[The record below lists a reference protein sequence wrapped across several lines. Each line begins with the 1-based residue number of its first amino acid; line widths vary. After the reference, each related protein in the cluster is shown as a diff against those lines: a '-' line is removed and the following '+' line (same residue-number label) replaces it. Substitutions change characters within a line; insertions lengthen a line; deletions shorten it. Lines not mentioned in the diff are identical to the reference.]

1 MERFILFGALA
12 VAGYFI
18 VYLILKAKLNKAVD
32 PKAILESIR
41 EEVDR
46 IIVELNST
54 TDRNITLLE
63 DKVQSLSTLLEQAGK
78 KIGILRREIEKHE
91 LSGKVYSELAEKR
104 VQEPEE
110 QDRRAQVLQLHRQG
124 ISTSAIA
131 KRLGITLAEIELI
144 ITLASQAN
152 AGKAGNE
159 SSGIGT
165 GRGDG
170 R

>member
-1 MERFILFGALA
+1 MERFILYGALA
-12 VAGYFI
+12 IAGYFI
-18 VYLILKAKLNKAVD
+18 VYLILKSKLNKSVD

-63 DKVQSLSTLLEQAGK
+63 DKVQSLNTLLEQADK
-78 KIGILRREIEKHE
+78 KIGILKREIEKHE
-91 LSGKVYSELAEKR
+91 LSAKVYSELAHSGKAVEKT
-104 VQEPEE
+104 EE
-110 QDRRAQVLQLHRQG
+110 QDRHAQVLNLHRQG

-144 ITLASQAN
+144 ISLASRA
-152 AGKAGNE
+152 KTE
-159 SSGIGT
+159 
-165 GRGDG
+165 R
-170 R
+170 RE

>member
-1 MERFILFGALA
+1 MARFILYGALA
-12 VAGYFI
+12 IAGYFI
-18 VYLILKAKLNKAVD
+18 VYLILKAKLNKSVD

-63 DKVQSLSTLLEQAGK
+63 DKVQSLSTLLEQADK

-91 LSGKVYSELAEKR
+91 LSAKVYSDLARSGKR
-104 VQEPEE
+104 IESSEE
-110 QDRRAQVLQLHRQG
+110 QDRSTRVLDLHRQG
-124 ISTSAIA
+124 VSASAIA

-144 ITLASQAN
+144 ISLASHA
-152 AGKAGNE
+152 K
-159 SSGIGT
+159 T
-165 GRGDG
+165 GERD
-170 R
+170 

>member
-1 MERFILFGALA
+1 MARFILYGVLA
-12 VAGYFI
+12 IAGYFI
-18 VYLILKAKLNKAVD
+18 VYLILKAKLNKSVD

-63 DKVQSLSTLLEQAGK
+63 DKVQSLSTLLEQADK

-91 LSGKVYSELAEKR
+91 LSAKVYSDLARSEKR
-104 VQEPEE
+104 VENPEE
-110 QDRRAQVLQLHRQG
+110 QDSSTRVLNLHRQG
-124 ISTSAIA
+124 VSASAIA

-144 ITLASQAN
+144 ITLASHAN
-152 AGKAGNE
+152 
-159 SSGIGT
+159 T
-165 GRGDG
+165 GERD
-170 R
+170 

>member
-1 MERFILFGALA
+1 MERFLLYGALA
-12 VAGYFI
+12 IAGYFI
-18 VYLILKAKLNKAVD
+18 VYLILKARLNKSVD

-63 DKVQSLSTLLEQAGK
+63 DKVQSLTTLLEQADK

-91 LSGKVYSELAEKR
+91 LSVKVYSELAGSGKGM
-104 VQEPEE
+104 QKADE
-110 QDRRAQVLQLHRQG
+110 QDRQSQVLNLHRQG
-124 ISTSAIA
+124 ISPSAIA

-152 AGKAGNE
+152 
-159 SSGIGT
+159 SGQ
-165 GRGDG
+165 RE
-170 R
+170 

>member
-1 MERFILFGALA
+1 MERFILYGALA
-12 VAGYFI
+12 IAGYFI
-18 VYLILKAKLNKAVD
+18 VYLILKAKLKHFVD

-63 DKVQSLSTLLEQAGK
+63 DKVQSLSTLLEQADK

-91 LSGKVYSELAEKR
+91 LGAKVYSDLARSGKR
-104 VQEPEE
+104 IENPEE
-110 QDRRAQVLQLHRQG
+110 QDRSTQVLNLHRQG
-124 ISTSAIA
+124 ISASAIA

-144 ITLASQAN
+144 ITLASHAN
-152 AGKAGNE
+152 
-159 SSGIGT
+159 T
-165 GRGDG
+165 GERD
-170 R
+170 